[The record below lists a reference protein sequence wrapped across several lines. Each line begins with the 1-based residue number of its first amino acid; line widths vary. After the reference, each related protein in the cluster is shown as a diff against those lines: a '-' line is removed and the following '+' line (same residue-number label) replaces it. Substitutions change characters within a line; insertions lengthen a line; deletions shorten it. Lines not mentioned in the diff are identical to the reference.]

1 MERQPQTDNIPPT
14 MATSTNDTQSKL
26 ETPKGVQHP
35 GVIDFLAYRT
45 QSGEVL
51 LKMFESRPWGTSKE
65 QMFQLQDKL
74 NAYFSFILDG
84 EMADTYPQFKD
95 KPVRITLECATPPE
109 GQVLQF
115 LQTVYD
121 QANLQGISFEVDVV
135 GGGCACGSPEN
146 GCGNATQNPC
156 TSA

>member
-1 MERQPQTDNIPPT
+1 MT
-14 MATSTNDTQSKL
+14 MSTKDTQSKL
-26 ETPKGVQHP
+26 ETPKGVQHT
-35 GVIDFLAYRT
+35 GIIDFLAYRS

-51 LKMFESRPWGTSKE
+51 LKMFEVRPWGTSEE
-65 QMFQLQDKL
+65 QMFQLQEKL

-84 EMADTYPQFKD
+84 EMADTYPQFKQ

-121 QANLQGISFEVDVV
+121 QASLQGISFDVDVV
-135 GGGCACGSPEN
+135 RGSCACGSPEN
-146 GCGNATQNPC
+146 GCGNPTLN
-156 TSA
+156 